1 MIAHLRVPE
10 GSVVALIEIGSDA
23 MRLTVAQILRAGEW
37 KVLERAHNP
46 LKLGHDV
53 FSAGVIQRDTLYRLL
68 TILGGYLELLQGLG
82 VPKDHVLVSATT
94 AFREA
99 RNYLTIA
106 DRVQVKT
113 GLTVHIIE
121 GVEATHLTYTAVE
134 HTLKPIWTQR
144 FSRCNAFVLEIGG
157 ASTELLMLSRG
168 KIATAHTLRVGS
180 VRFQE
185 QFLNLRTQSNLD
197 RMLGEQLQHMIEAI
211 DDEIDLAPIRTF
223 VAVGSDIRIAA
234 RIIGTEVSAKHST
247 IHKSD
252 LEELIRV
259 LKRMKPEDIVH
270 KYDISWHD
278 AESLLPSL
286 LICRNFIEATSAE
299 ELIVPQATLR
309 DGIFL
314 RISRSRSRQKG
325 NSLFAQV
332 RASAIGLAKKYH
344 CQEDHSKHVAYL
356 ATRIFDQLTDEHGLG
371 EQHRLLLEVAALIHE
386 VGKFIGHS
394 AYHKHAEYIIN
405 NCQLFGLTPDEH
417 RVVASIARYQ
427 RRASPLPAH
436 PNFNILPKESKL
448 AVMKLAAIL
457 RIVVSMERG
466 HGQKVEDVE
475 VRIEDGD
482 MILTAMCRSDISLE
496 RSGLEKEKN
505 LFEEVYGL
513 KVRLLDRRPRTVVEE
528 MS

>member
-1 MIAHLRVPE
+1 MIAHLKVGE
-10 GSVVALIEIGSDA
+10 GTTVALIEIGSDA
-23 MRLTVAQILRAGEW
+23 MRLTVAQILKAGEW
-37 KVLERAHNP
+37 KVLDRAHNP

-53 FSAGVIQRDTLYRLL
+53 FSSGVIMRDTLYRLL
-68 TILGGYLELLQGLG
+68 TILGGYLELLDGLG
-82 VPKDHVLVSATT
+82 VARENVLISATT

-113 GLTVHIIE
+113 GLTVHLIE

-134 HTLKPIWTQR
+134 HSLKPIWTKC
-144 FSRCNAFVLEIGG
+144 FSRSNAFVVEIGG

-168 KIATAHTLRVGS
+168 KIASAHTLRVGS

-197 RMLGEQLQHMIEAI
+197 RMLGEQLTHMIESL
-211 DDEIDLAPIRTF
+211 DEEIDLAPIRTF
-223 VAVGSDIRIAA
+223 VAVGSDMRIAA
-234 RIIGTEVSAKHST
+234 RVIGTAVSPRHST
-247 IHKSD
+247 ISKTD
-252 LEELIRV
+252 LEDFIHS
-259 LKRMKPEDIVH
+259 LKRMRPEDIVH
-270 KYDISWHD
+270 KYQIPWHD

-299 ELIVPQATLR
+299 RLIVPQATLR

-314 RISRSRSRQKG
+314 RISRSRSRQKE

-332 RASAIGLAKKYH
+332 RASAIGLARKYH
-344 CQEDHSKHVAYL
+344 CQDDHSKHVSHL
-356 ATRIFDQLTDEHGLG
+356 ALRLFDQLLDEHGLG
-371 EQHRLLLEVAALIHE
+371 EQHRLMLEVAALVHE

-405 NCQLFGLTPDEH
+405 NSQLFGLTPDEH
-417 RVVASIARYQ
+417 RIVGSIVRYQ
-427 RRASPLPAH
+427 RRALPLPAH

-448 AVMKLAAIL
+448 SVMKLAAIL
-457 RIVVSMERG
+457 RIVVSLERG
-466 HGQKVEDVE
+466 HGQKVEDLE
-475 VRIEDGD
+475 VKIEEGD
-482 MILTAMCRSDISLE
+482 LLLTALCRSDMSLE
-496 RSGLEKEKN
+496 RTSLEKEKN

-513 KVRLLDRRPRTVVEE
+513 KVRLLDRRPRTGVEE
-528 MS
+528 IA